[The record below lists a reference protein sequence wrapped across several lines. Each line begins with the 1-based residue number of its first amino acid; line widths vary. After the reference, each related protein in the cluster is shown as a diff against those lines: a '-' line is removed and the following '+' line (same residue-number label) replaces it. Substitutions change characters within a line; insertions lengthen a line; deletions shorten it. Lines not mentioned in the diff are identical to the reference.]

1 MLDPRFKTLCF
12 MFSLIGREQ
21 KKAIIEKYDKKSL
34 FLFFKSVI
42 IIYILWLNLKGD
54 VVDQKVEKYNN
65 LDYL

>member
-1 MLDPRFKTLCF
+1 